1 MSVALFYTLAFMGIS
16 YYEVTGAVK
25 KQMMNDGA
33 TLIAQICRQIEGL
46 NLSEK
51 DKITSEFKSLVEAS
65 YGNIVYISIADKD
78 KNLHSS

>member
-33 TLIAQICRQIEGL
+33 TLIAQICRQ
-46 NLSEK
+46 
-51 DKITSEFKSLVEAS
+51 VE
-65 YGNIVYISIADKD
+65 D
-78 KNLHSS
+78 